1 MFASNK
7 TRADEPF
14 VVPRRL
20 LAGNLRLCGVLL
32 SYAPEEAIPAMKQGM
47 GWNFCPTALG
57 ASILAFARAY
67 SWVSRALRPTL
78 DGEPTGLACA
88 SAEPGAQPSSS
99 SSRALTSRG
108 RATVASE

>member
-57 ASILAFARAY
+57 ASIMEEVVGFDEIPAELE
-67 SWVSRALRPTL
+67 ALFGRETVGRTVALL
-78 DGEPTGLACA
+78 DGAPPVNA
-88 SAEPGAQPSSS
+88 PS
-99 SSRALTSRG
+99 R
-108 RATVASE
+108 